1 MYWTI
6 NSSTLRTIPISV
18 TPFLHFGLLNFDRKR
33 SLEGCGGGTE
43 INKTIKALLLI
54 ENLIY

>member
-6 NSSTLRTIPISV
+6 YSSTLGTISISV
-18 TPFLHFGLLNFDRKR
+18 TPSLHFGLLNFDRKR
-33 SLEGCGGGTE
+33 SPEGCGGGTE

-54 ENLIY
+54 ENLSY